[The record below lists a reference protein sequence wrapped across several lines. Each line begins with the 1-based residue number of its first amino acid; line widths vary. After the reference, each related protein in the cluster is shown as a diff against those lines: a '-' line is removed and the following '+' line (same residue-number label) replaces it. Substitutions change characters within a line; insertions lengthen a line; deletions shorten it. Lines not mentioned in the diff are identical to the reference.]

1 MTDIQKRISE
11 PMSNEDLEK
20 YLSVKP
26 SDIMKYADLSKY
38 QSIEQLLPKDGDF
51 QIILIED
58 KQNSGHWVS
67 VARYGKTIEYF
78 NSYGAKWDTDWRFI
92 PRIVR
97 IILGQNTNDLTRLFN
112 KAEKDGYKVV
122 WNKKRLQKL
131 SPAIQTCGRWVVF
144 RRHLAQMGYTLPEFQ
159 KKIEMLRDENTPIR
173 GKSKGVR
180 PTADWVVSKYIK

>member
-11 PMSNEDLEK
+11 PMSNDDLEK

-26 SDIMKYADLSKY
+26 ADIMKYADLSNYKT
-38 QSIEQLLPKDGDF
+38 IEELLPKDGDF

-78 NSYGAKWDTDWRFI
+78 NSYGSKWDTDWRFI
-92 PRIVR
+92 PRMVR
-97 IILGQNTNDLTRLFN
+97 IILGQNTNDLTRLFK
-112 KAEKDGYKVV
+112 KAVKDGYKVV

-144 RRHLAQMGYTLPEFQ
+144 RRHFAQMGYTLTEFQ
-159 KKIEMLRDENTPIR
+159 KKIDMLRDENTPTK
-173 GKSKGVR
+173 GKNKGVR
-180 PTADWVVSKYIK
+180 PTGDWVVSKYIK